1 MALVNDPEVL
11 FLDEPTSGLDV
22 ESVSEA
28 ILNIDFLMIIMI
40 LRFPRFKQPQNDYL
54 SASATKSFN
63 CIMCIFHQ
71 VER

>member
-1 MALVNDPEVL
+1 LTDDPEVL

-28 ILNIDFLMIIMI
+28 ILNIGFLMIIMI
-40 LRFPRFKQPQNDYL
+40 LRFTASNNLNDYL
-54 SASATKSFN
+54 SASTTKSFN